1 MLLFLSESMSV
12 ITTFPARSLP
22 GRIPSCATGLTLVE
36 VMVSM
41 AILVLTTVGGVS
53 GFMIFNN
60 YAASSRNISS
70 AKALCQERIEEVQTL
85 IFTPPSS
92 VPTVI
97 GQMDTTTNNT
107 NYFLLGPGSNS
118 VAGMV
123 NGVPGAK
130 VPSVYNTTTGV
141 YTGSNPLTPNVPEPV
156 RVYVQ
161 QDGVT
166 NTVIGTRT
174 TTVSLASLVD
184 GSGSGLGSLGVMS
197 FTVTVNY
204 TYRGKPYSYSM
215 YTLRSPD

>member
-1 MLLFLSESMSV
+1 MLLILTVSIMSTPFFLSRP
-12 ITTFPARSLP
+12 FP
-22 GRIPSCATGLTLVE
+22 GRNKPAVRGLTLIE

-41 AILVLTTVGGVS
+41 AVLVLTTVGGVS

-70 AKALCQERIEEVQTL
+70 AKALCQERIEEVQTM
-85 IFTPPSS
+85 IFTPPTV

-97 GQMDTTTNNT
+97 GQMDTPTNYT

-118 VAGMV
+118 VAGSSNASV
-123 NGVPGAK
+123 A
-130 VPSVYNTTTGV
+130 SVYSSTGA
-141 YTGSNPLTPNVPEPV
+141 YTGSSPLVPNNPEPV

-174 TTVSLASLVD
+174 TSVGLSSLTD
-184 GSGSGLGSLGVMS
+184 GSPSKSGSLGVMT

-204 TYRGKPYSYSM
+204 AYRGKNYSYSM
-215 YTLRSPD
+215 YALRGPN

>member
-1 MLLFLSESMSV
+1 MSSKPFFLLR
-12 ITTFPARSLP
+12 PLP
-22 GRIPSCATGLTLVE
+22 GRNKPAVSGLTLVE

-41 AILVLTTVGGVS
+41 AVLVVTTVGGVS
-53 GFMIFNN
+53 GFMVFNN

-70 AKALCQERIEEVQTL
+70 AKALCQERIEEVQTM
-85 IFTPPSS
+85 IFTPPSN

-97 GQMDTTTNNT
+97 GQMDTALNNT

-118 VAGMV
+118 VSGMV
-123 NGVPGAK
+123 NGLPGPS

-141 YTGSNPLTPNVPEPV
+141 YTGSSPLTPNNPEPV

-174 TTVSLASLVD
+174 TTVSLAPLVD
-184 GSGSGLGSLGVMS
+184 TSGSGLGSLKVMS

-204 TYRGKPYSYSM
+204 TYRGKSYSYSM
-215 YTLRSPD
+215 YTLRSP

>member
-1 MLLFLSESMSV
+1 MSA

-22 GRIPSCATGLTLVE
+22 GRIPSSAAGLTLVE

-70 AKALCQERIEEVQTL
+70 AKALCQERIEEVQTM
-85 IFTPPSS
+85 IFTPPTV
-92 VPTVI
+92 VPTVT
-97 GQMDTTTNNT
+97 GQMDTATNYT

-118 VAGMV
+118 VNGSQNVKV
-123 NGVPGAK
+123 N
-130 VPSVYNTTTGV
+130 SVYNTTTGV
-141 YTGSNPLTPNVPEPV
+141 YTGSSPLTPNVPEPV

-174 TTVSLASLVD
+174 TTVSLSSLVD
-184 GSGSGLGSLGVMS
+184 TSASKFGSLGVMM

-204 TYRGKPYSYSM
+204 TYRGKAYSYSM